1 MIDNSV
7 PKPSSRAFHLPAT
20 LLVLGTA
27 LLWAYWS
34 ILVEMQQR
42 WESDPTY
49 SHGYLVPI
57 FALAILWLRR
67 GQYPAQ
73 GTVTS
78 APVWGLGLILLGAVM
93 QMTGS
98 YIFIRTISAVS
109 LIPYL
114 AGITLLLGGW
124 NVFRWAAPS
133 IAFLAFMM
141 PLPWRIEVLMRAPL
155 QRISTIASTYAL
167 QTLGYPALAEGNVI
181 LLDDVELGVVDAC
194 SGLKML
200 IVFFALST
208 AVALLVKR
216 RFGDRLL
223 IILSAL
229 PIAIFS
235 NVVRITVTG
244 VLHETVG
251 AKWANMV
258 FHDLAGWLMMPLALA
273 LLWGEIAVLS
283 LLIIEDNTSAMPKPI
298 LSPVE
303 PMPRAVPPR
312 VAPSGQPQ

>member
-7 PKPSSRAFHLPAT
+7 SQPASRTFRPSAT
-20 LLVLGTA
+20 LLVLGAA

-34 ILVEMQQR
+34 ILVEMRQR

-67 GQYPAQ
+67 GQRPA
-73 GTVTS
+73 TVTS
-78 APVWGLGLILLGAVM
+78 APVWGLGFILLGAAM

-98 YIFIRTISAVS
+98 YIFIRTISAVA
-109 LIPYL
+109 LLPYL
-114 AGITLLLGGW
+114 VGVTLLLGGW
-124 NVFRWAAPS
+124 GVLRWAAPS

-167 QTLGYPALAEGNVI
+167 QTLGYPALAEGNII
-181 LLDDVELGVVDAC
+181 LLNDVELGVVDAC

-251 AKWANMV
+251 AKLANMV

-273 LLWGEIAVLS
+273 LLWGEIAILS
-283 LLIIEDNTSAMPKPI
+283 LLIIEDNTAMPSPI

-303 PMPRAVPPR
+303 PMPRAIPSR
-312 VAPSGQPQ
+312 VAHSGQPQ